1 MKLLSSFACLLGTA
15 AAAVDILLPLYI
27 YPINDIQKPYDGTV
41 DWQAAIAAIDAHPDL
56 TFNVIINPNS
66 GPPFAFEDGIKIDW
80 AQWIGQIN
88 NRPNTVTLGYISTLG
103 TVQAQPQDIAVVKQG
118 VDTYAAWDKTNGWD
132 GNSWDIHM
140 DGIFFDEVNTAP
152 AQLQYYTDITNYAK
166 SATGVVVL
174 NPGVAVNPA
183 SSSLYTV
190 ADAILSLETCY
201 TADPDAPQD
210 RCPRNTYTPFTPA
223 SLSTLPTDAA
233 QRAKSAVL
241 VHDFYDD
248 WQPYQPA
255 PVATLQADINAIV
268 AQGVHSLYI
277 TQWGYN
283 ESFTREPASVK
294 TVSNLLAL
302 AQGLGSGVPL

>member
-1 MKLLSSFACLLGTA
+1 MKSLLAMVGLLATTT
-15 AAAVDILLPLYI
+15 AAVDILLPLYI
-27 YPINDIQKPYDGTV
+27 YPINNLEKPYDGTV
-41 DWQAAIAAIDAHPDL
+41 DWTAAIAAIDAHPDL

-66 GPPFAFEDGIKIDW
+66 GPPFASEAGIKIDW

-103 TVQAQPQDIAVVKQG
+103 TVQPQPRDIAIVKQG
-118 VDTYAAWDKTNGWD
+118 IDTYAAWNRTNGWD
-132 GNSWDIHM
+132 GNSWDIHI

-152 AQLQYYTDITNYAK
+152 AQLDYYKDVSNYAK
-166 SATGVVVL
+166 SKTTKAVL
-174 NPGVAVNPA
+174 NPGVAVNTA
-183 SSSLYTV
+183 SYELYDV

-201 TADPDAPQD
+201 TADVDAPQD

-223 SLSTLPTDAA
+223 SLSALPSGAA
-233 QRAKSAVL
+233 QKAKSSVL

-248 WQPYQPA
+248 WEPYQPA
-255 PVATLQADINAIV
+255 SLATLQTDINAIV

-283 ESFTREPASVK
+283 ESFTREPASVG

-302 AQGLGSGVPL
+302 AQGLSSGVPL

>member
-1 MKLLSSFACLLGTA
+1 MRPLFAFWSFVATA
-15 AAAVDILLPLYI
+15 NAAVDILLPLYV
-27 YPINDIQKPYDGTV
+27 YPINNLEKPYDGTA

-66 GPPFAFEDGIKIDW
+66 GPPFASEDGIKIDW
-80 AQWIGQIN
+80 AQWIGQVN
-88 NRPNTVTLGYISTLG
+88 NRRNAVTLGYISTLD
-103 TVQAQPQDIAVVKQG
+103 TVQEQPRDIAIVKQG
-118 VDTYAAWDKTNGWD
+118 IDTYAAWNRTNGWD
-132 GNSWDIHM
+132 GNSWDIHI

-152 AQLQYYTDITNYAK
+152 AQLQYYTDVSNYARSK
-166 SATGVVVL
+166 TGIVIL
-174 NPGVAVNPA
+174 NPGVAVDPA
-183 SSSLYTV
+183 SFALYSV

-223 SLSTLPTDAA
+223 SLSTLPANAA
-233 QRAKSAVL
+233 QKAKSSVL

-248 WQPYQPA
+248 WEPYQPA
-255 PVATLQADINAIV
+255 SLATLRTDINAIV
-268 AQGVHSLYI
+268 AEGVHSLYI

-283 ESFTREPASVK
+283 ESFTREPANVG

-302 AQGLGSGVPL
+302 AQGLSSGKPL